1 MKLIFS
7 FFALTFFYQLPY
19 AFAASCCGGGF
30 AIPSLITGDDKAQV
44 TTSFSQAQVDTDV
57 FSSGVWQK
65 RSTEDITQTYKLDYA
80 HIFADR
86 FQYGFSLPIESR
98 QNHVAGSDN
107 KESGLGDVSLQLG
120 YEYLPDWDYNPWRP
134 KGVGFISLVI
144 PTAPSIY
151 EVTNEVESRGRGFY
165 SLGAGTVLTKTWL
178 NWDANANFEAHHS
191 FTKVV
196 NDPQTVVGNI
206 VPGNGASFGFGGG
219 YSFGDT
225 RVGSSVTWTF
235 EDPINV
241 ESASTP
247 SSGAPEKYATGTLSL
262 SQMFNQDWAASLS
275 LSDQTL
281 FGDPS
286 NAVLSKSVALSLQ
299 KRWQR

>member
-1 MKLIFS
+1 MKLISS
-7 FFALTFFYQLPY
+7 FIILLILLSLPE
-19 AFAASCCGGGF
+19 ARAASCCGGGF

-44 TTSFSQAQVDTDV
+44 TTSFSQGKVDTDV
-57 FSSGVWQK
+57 FSNGVWQK
-65 RSTEDITQTYKLDYA
+65 RSSDDTTQTYKLDYA

-98 QNHVAGSDN
+98 QNRVAGSDN
-107 KESGLGDVSLQLG
+107 KESGLGDISVQLG

-134 KGVGFISLVI
+134 KGVGFVSLTI

-178 NWDANANFEAHHS
+178 NWDANANFEVHHS

-196 NDPQTVVGNI
+196 NNPQTVVGTI
-206 VPGNGASFGFGGG
+206 VPGNGTSLGIGGG
-219 YSFGDT
+219 YSLGDT
-225 RVGSSVTWTF
+225 RIGSSLTWTF

-241 ESASTP
+241 ESSSTP
-247 SSGAPEKYATGTLSL
+247 SNGSPERYATGTFML

-275 LSDQTL
+275 YSDQTL

-286 NAVLSKSVALSLQ
+286 NAILSKSVAVSLQ

>member
-1 MKLIFS
+1 MRINFALIFLLLS
-7 FFALTFFYQLPY
+7 AQHVR
-19 AFAASCCGGGF
+19 AASCCGGGF
-30 AIPSLITGDDKAQV
+30 ALPSLITGDDKAQV
-44 TTSFSQAQVDTDV
+44 TTSISQSQVDTDV
-57 FSSGVWQK
+57 YSNGIWQK
-65 RSTEDITQTYKLDYA
+65 RNSDDTTQTYKLDYA

-86 FQYGFSLPIESR
+86 FQYGFSLPIQTR
-98 QNHVAGSDN
+98 QNNAGGTAN
-107 KESGLGDVSLQLG
+107 KESGLGDISTQLG

-134 KGVGFISLVI
+134 KGIGFISLTL

-151 EVTNEVESRGRGFY
+151 EVTNSAESRGRGFFAI
-165 SLGAGTVLTKTWL
+165 GAGTVLTKSWL
-178 NWDANANFEAHHS
+178 NWDANANFEVHHS

-196 NDPQTVVGNI
+196 NNPQTVSGNI

-225 RVGSSVTWTF
+225 RIGSSLSWTY
-235 EDPINV
+235 EDPVNV
-241 ESASTP
+241 ESNGST
-247 SSGAPEKYATGTLSL
+247 SNGSPEKYATGTLSL

-275 LSDQTL
+275 YSDQTL

-286 NAVLSKSVALSLQ
+286 NTVLSKSLALSLQ